1 LTATSPRLDWTLL
14 AFFTRVMAGLVFG
27 MAGFWKVFTLT
38 PAGHAH
44 RYFVDRFADSWIPT
58 WLLWASGVTV
68 PVVELVGGALLVV
81 GLRRRASAVA
91 LGCVLLLVTYGH
103 LLEEPLF
110 DIHPYIFTRLALLLP
125 TMLLAAQDDPWSVD
139 GWRARKQ

>member
-1 LTATSPRLDWTLL
+1 MTATSPRLDWTLL

>member
-1 LTATSPRLDWTLL
+1 MAASQARLDWTLP
-14 AFFTRVMAGLVFG
+14 AFFTRVTVGLVFA

-44 RYFVDRFADSWIPT
+44 RYFVDRFADSWIPG
-58 WLLWASGVTV
+58 WLLWATGVTV
-68 PVVELVGGALLVV
+68 PIVELVAGALLIV
-81 GLRRRASAVA
+81 GLWRRPSAVA
-91 LGCVLLLVTYGH
+91 LGGVLLLVTYGH

-110 DIHPYIFTRLALLLP
+110 DVHPYIFTRLALLLP

-139 GWRARKQ
+139 GWRARKG

>member
-1 LTATSPRLDWTLL
+1 
-14 AFFTRVMAGLVFG
+14 MIGLVFA

-68 PVVELVGGALLVV
+68 PVVELVAGALLVV
-81 GLRRRASAVA
+81 GLWRRASAVA

-110 DIHPYIFTRLALLLP
+110 DIHSYIFTRLALLLP

-139 GWRARKQ
+139 RWRARKQ